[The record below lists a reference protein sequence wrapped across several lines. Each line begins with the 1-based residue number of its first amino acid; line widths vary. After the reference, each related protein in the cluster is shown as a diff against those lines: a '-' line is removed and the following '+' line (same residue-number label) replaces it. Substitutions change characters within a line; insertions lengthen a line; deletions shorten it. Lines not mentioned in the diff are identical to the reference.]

1 VQCLQSAGAQSKGS
15 AGSVIKEIIN
25 DVPDSVDYVG
35 MVKIVLIEYVFKQ
48 DVRRSSMG
56 SPCRGAGAAIA
67 ITAK

>member
-1 VQCLQSAGAQSKGS
+1 MCNAFNLLVPSQRDPP
-15 AGSVIKEIIN
+15 SVIKEIIN

-56 SPCRGAGAAIA
+56 SPGGGAGAAIA